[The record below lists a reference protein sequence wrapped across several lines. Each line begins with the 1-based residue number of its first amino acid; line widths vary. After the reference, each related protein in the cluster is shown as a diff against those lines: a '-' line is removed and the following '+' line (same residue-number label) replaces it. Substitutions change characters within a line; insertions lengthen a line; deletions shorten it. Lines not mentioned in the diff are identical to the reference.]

1 MSTNTS
7 WRKLTASALALILAS
22 ASTVADSTVTVA
34 ADLSGGA
41 AADTADA
48 VNLPDPP
55 GRVGRLSFMEGTV
68 SFHAAEQTQ
77 WSPATLNFPVTS
89 GDSFWTEPNSKA
101 EIQVGPAE
109 IRMDQ
114 RSEIDVVRIDDDA
127 TQIALRQGHV
137 NLHLPVLP
145 EGGVEVLTAHGK
157 VMLTQ
162 AGRYRIDAGRMTGD
176 RPADRI
182 QVSVLD
188 GEARIDAS
196 SGTRVIAAGESV
208 FASGEP
214 VAFTLTTAQADA
226 FDDWARSRE
235 PVPAAAA
242 PAAAAGNAAPPIVW
256 NGGRVTPTGP
266 SQTLNYVSPEMT
278 GYQDLDGYGTWATA
292 ADYGP
297 LWYPSRVQAGWAPYR
312 YGHWAFVAPWGWTW
326 IDDQPWG
333 FAPFHYGRWVLV
345 HDRWGWCPG
354 SFARR

>member
-1 MSTNTS
+1 M
-7 WRKLTASALALILAS
+7 AS

-214 VAFTLTTAQADA
+214 
-226 FDDWARSRE
+226 
-235 PVPAAAA
+235 
-242 PAAAAGNAAPPIVW
+242 
-256 NGGRVTPTGP
+256 
-266 SQTLNYVSPEMT
+266 
-278 GYQDLDGYGTWATA
+278 
-292 ADYGP
+292 
-297 LWYPSRVQAGWAPYR
+297 
-312 YGHWAFVAPWGWTW
+312 
-326 IDDQPWG
+326 
-333 FAPFHYGRWVLV
+333 
-345 HDRWGWCPG
+345 
-354 SFARR
+354 